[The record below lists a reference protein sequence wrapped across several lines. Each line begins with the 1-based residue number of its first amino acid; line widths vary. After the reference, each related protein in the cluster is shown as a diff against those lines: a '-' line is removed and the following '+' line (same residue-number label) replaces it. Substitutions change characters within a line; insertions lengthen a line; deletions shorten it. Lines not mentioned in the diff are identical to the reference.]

1 MTSISVAGSA
11 IGPAPYI
18 YVTTRM
24 RVRKSKLLPREE
36 YLRMLNM
43 SLPEITRIIEESQY
57 KAEIDELSQSFSG
70 IDLVEVALSWNLAK
84 EYQKIL
90 AITPGRLRMFLQTY
104 LRSWDIQ
111 NVLTILR
118 GKSQGMRVGKIKE
131 ILIPAGS
138 LDRITL
144 DRLLAEESPER
155 VLEALKGRRLYPVI
169 EKEFPAA
176 QESGSYAHMEN
187 ELYKAYYADLIETAQ
202 AGVKGGRA
210 FLEYIRLEIDIRNL
224 QAAFRLRQGPIP
236 EDAWEMFIEG
246 GEVKPGELVRLAAA
260 EAPDELIETLQ
271 QRIGAETLGGLIDQ
285 IRGDAPIHEIEN
297 ALTHL
302 RLDKM
307 TRISKRHVHSIV
319 TILDYLERKR
329 FEVINLR
336 ALARGKESNLP
347 TERIQSYLV
356 I

>member
-1 MTSISVAGSA
+1 MTSISAAGSA
-11 IGPAPYI
+11 TGPAPYI

-43 SLPEITRIIEESQY
+43 SLPEITRIIEETQY
-57 KAEIDELSQSFSG
+57 KAEVDELSPSFSG
-70 IDLVEVALSWNLAK
+70 IDLMEVALSWNLAK

-90 AITPGRLRMFLQTY
+90 EITPGRLKMFLQTY

-111 NVLTILR
+111 NVLAILR
-118 GKSQGMRVGKIKE
+118 GKSQGMRTGKIKE

-144 DRLLAEESPER
+144 DRLLAEDSPER
-155 VLEALKGRRLYPVI
+155 VVEALKGERLFPVI
-169 EKEFPAA
+169 EREFPAA
-176 QESGSYAHMEN
+176 QESGSFARMEN
-187 ELYKAYYADLIETAQ
+187 ELYKAYYADLIETAR

-210 FLEYIRLEIDIRNL
+210 FLEYIRLEIDICNL
-224 QAAFRLRQGPIP
+224 QAAFRLRQGPLP
-236 EDAWEMFIEG
+236 EDARDMFIEG
-246 GEVKPGELVRLAAA
+246 GEVKPDELVRLSAA
-260 EAPDELIETLQ
+260 EQPDELIETLQ
-271 QRIGAETLGGLIDQ
+271 QRVGIDALGGLVDQ

-297 ALTHL
+297 ALTRL

-307 TRISKRHVHSIV
+307 TRISKRNVISIV

-329 FEVINLR
+329 FEVMNLR

-347 TERIQSYLV
+347 AERIQSYLV